1 MSFNIN
7 KMLVLIDR
15 YQFLNFSS
23 DSLVKSLSKN
33 DFKCQ
38 NQKFHNNVLDLVKQ
52 KGFYTYE
59 YMRGFGKFKE
69 GLSSKERFYSS
80 STGTKFVTMN
90 MNLRFRI
97 SLKIKAIK
105 DYHDLYLKCDFSLTA
120 DIFRNFRNNITT
132 MIENE
137 KTSFANISIL
147 FLRLCSQH

>member
-59 YMRGFGKFKE
+59 YMRGFGSLKKDYQAKKGFIVP
-69 GLSSKERFYSS
+69 RPVQ
-80 STGTKFVTMN
+80 KFVTMN
-90 MNLRFRI
+90 MNMFLRFRI

-105 DYHDLYLKCDFSLTA
+105 DYHDLYLK
-120 DIFRNFRNNITT
+120 
-132 MIENE
+132 
-137 KTSFANISIL
+137 
-147 FLRLCSQH
+147 